1 MTEIQVDYVNELDR
15 LQTSNN
21 DICGLKTN
29 FAKAKYR
36 DYRHLFIL
44 RTILKKKK
52 TFYGGDKIF
61 MAVERPEGP

>member
-1 MTEIQVDYVNELDR
+1 MTEIQIDYVSELDR

-44 RTILKKKK
+44 RTILKKK
-52 TFYGGDKIF
+52 IRF
-61 MAVERPEGP
+61 MEVTKYLWQ

>member
-15 LQTSNN
+15 LETSNN

-36 DYRHLFIL
+36 HYRHLFIL
-44 RTILKKKK
+44 RTIPKK
-52 TFYGGDKIF
+52 IRF
-61 MAVERPEGP
+61 MEVT